1 MFSFANPA
9 YLYLLLLLPL
19 AVLLFLWSRHTR
31 KRRLNKYG
39 KMASIAGLMPEV
51 SKYKPWIKLTLSL
64 LALAMVVIILARP
77 RAGAKTATTKV
88 RGIEVMIALDVSNS
102 MRASSTDDPQGVSR
116 LQRSKLIL
124 EKLIDRLGEDKVGL
138 IVFAGNAYTQLP
150 ITSDFLSAKMYL
162 SSINTNMVPTQGT
175 AIGAAINL
183 AMKSFTQN
191 EKSGKSIIIITD
203 GENHEDDAVGAAK
216 EAHKRGIQINVIG
229 VGSTKGAPIPMGGQ
243 GNFLKDDNG
252 QVVTTF
258 LNEQMAIDIGSQP
271 ALIRLSVAAPPMPPQ
286 PTEASFRRR
295 PLTSPLNDDF
305 GARSIPNTAPTEN
318 APRAATKL
326 RRLMVNRLCD
336 MDLISLFAEKRGCED
351 RVPSSNIRL
360 IAFPPMNLRTRRPV
374 ANATSLRSIVRQ
386 VLSCDWSVV

>member
-9 YLYLLLLLPL
+9 YLYLLLLIPL
-19 AVLLFLWSRHTR
+19 VVLLFLWSRITR
-31 KRRLNKYG
+31 RRRLNKFG
-39 KMASIAGLMPEV
+39 KMATIEGLMPEV

-64 LALAMVVIILARP
+64 LALAMVVIVLARP
-77 RAGAKTATTKV
+77 RAGAKTATSKV

-102 MRASSTDDPQGVSR
+102 MRASSSDDPNGVSR

-124 EKLIDRLGEDKVGL
+124 EKLIDRLGDDKVGL

-162 SSINTNMVPTQGT
+162 NSINTNMVPTQGT

-229 VGSTKGAPIPMGGQ
+229 LGSTKGSPIPMGGS

-252 QVVTTF
+252 NVVTTY
-258 LNEQMAIDIGSQP
+258 LNEGMAVDIAKAGKGIYVSGNS
-271 ALIRLSVAAPPMPPQ
+271 ADAVSDV
-286 PTEASFRRR
+286 
-295 PLTSPLNDDF
+295 DD
-305 GARSIPNTAPTEN
+305 NLK
-318 APRAATKL
+318 KL
-326 RRLMVNRLCD
+326 AKE
-336 MDLISLFAEKRGCED
+336 DLD
-351 RVPSSNIRL
+351 RVVYTQHDEQFPVFAWLAMIFTIANIFVVERK
-360 IAFPPMNLRTRRPV
+360 NR
-374 ANATSLRSIVRQ
+374 
-386 VLSCDWSVV
+386 VLSKYNFFTKNVKDANK

>member
-51 SKYKPWIKLTLSL
+51 SKYKPWIKLTLSM
-64 LALAMVVIILARP
+64 LALAMVIVMLARP

-116 LQRSKLIL
+116 LQRAKLIL

-162 SSINTNMVPTQGT
+162 NSINTNMVPTQGT

-258 LNEQMAIDIGSQP
+258 LNEQMAIDIAKAGKGIYVGGNSADAVSDVDDNLKKLAKEDLERVVYTQHDEQFP
-271 ALIRLSVAAPPMPPQ
+271 VFAWLALVLVIANMLVVERKNKWLSKYN
-286 PTEASFRRR
+286 F
-295 PLTSPLNDDF
+295 F
-305 GARSIPNTAPTEN
+305 
-318 APRAATKL
+318 TKN
-326 RRLMVNRLCD
+326 VKD
-336 MDLISLFAEKRGCED
+336 AKK
-351 RVPSSNIRL
+351 
-360 IAFPPMNLRTRRPV
+360 
-374 ANATSLRSIVRQ
+374 
-386 VLSCDWSVV
+386 

>member
-1 MFSFANPA
+1 M
-9 YLYLLLLLPL
+9 
-19 AVLLFLWSRHTR
+19 
-31 KRRLNKYG
+31 
-39 KMASIAGLMPEV
+39 
-51 SKYKPWIKLTLSL
+51 
-64 LALAMVVIILARP
+64 
-77 RAGAKTATTKV
+77 
-88 RGIEVMIALDVSNS
+88 
-102 MRASSTDDPQGVSR
+102 SR

-258 LNEQMAIDIGSQP
+258 LNEQMAIDIAKAGKGIYVGGNSADAVTDVDDNLKKLAKEDLERVVYTQHDEQFP
-271 ALIRLSVAAPPMPPQ
+271 VFAWLALLLVIANMLVVERKNKWLSKYN
-286 PTEASFRRR
+286 F
-295 PLTSPLNDDF
+295 F
-305 GARSIPNTAPTEN
+305 
-318 APRAATKL
+318 TKN
-326 RRLMVNRLCD
+326 VKD
-336 MDLISLFAEKRGCED
+336 AKK
-351 RVPSSNIRL
+351 
-360 IAFPPMNLRTRRPV
+360 
-374 ANATSLRSIVRQ
+374 
-386 VLSCDWSVV
+386 

>member
-1 MFSFANPA
+1 
-9 YLYLLLLLPL
+9 
-19 AVLLFLWSRHTR
+19 
-31 KRRLNKYG
+31 
-39 KMASIAGLMPEV
+39 
-51 SKYKPWIKLTLSL
+51 
-64 LALAMVVIILARP
+64 
-77 RAGAKTATTKV
+77 
-88 RGIEVMIALDVSNS
+88 MIALDVSNS

-258 LNEQMAIDIGSQP
+258 LNEQMAIDIAKAGKGIYVGGNSADAVTDVDDNLKKLAKEDLERVVYTQHDEQFP
-271 ALIRLSVAAPPMPPQ
+271 VFAWLALLLVIANMLVVERKNKWLSKYN
-286 PTEASFRRR
+286 F
-295 PLTSPLNDDF
+295 F
-305 GARSIPNTAPTEN
+305 
-318 APRAATKL
+318 TKN
-326 RRLMVNRLCD
+326 VKD
-336 MDLISLFAEKRGCED
+336 AKK
-351 RVPSSNIRL
+351 
-360 IAFPPMNLRTRRPV
+360 
-374 ANATSLRSIVRQ
+374 
-386 VLSCDWSVV
+386 